1 MWRYVRAFF
10 IALRM
15 TLRGERPQPAPL
27 ETWMTDGLT
36 RLETL
41 RKIVAAHQIDS
52 ADVVLRIDRR
62 DITMRTILDTLQF
75 HLEEEYPQ
83 AIKSFAGGSL
93 NAIYASNM
101 DDHYRLTRLEN
112 VPQLAD
118 TPVQQAVAALSA
130 HLEAIPR
137 QGEI

>member
-1 MWRYVRAFF
+1 MWRYIRAFF

-15 TLRGERPQPAPL
+15 TLRGEVPQPAPL
-27 ETWMTDGLT
+27 DVWMAQATT

-41 RKIVAAHQIDS
+41 RKVM
-52 ADVVLRIDRR
+52 ADHALDPADITLRIDRR

-83 AIKSFAGGSL
+83 TLKVFPADGP

-101 DDHYRLTRLEN
+101 DDHYRLTRLESA
-112 VPQLAD
+112 PELAD
-118 TPVQQAVAALSA
+118 TPAQKAVAALCA
-130 HLEAIPR
+130 HLEAVPR
-137 QGEI
+137 QAEI